1 MAATKNNMLGEEM
14 SPFLTT
20 IEPEVV
26 EWCACQFG
34 LGSGAGSTLLAGGS
48 LAIPEGLTIISSAFV
63 HEVKS
68 ETVSHGIFSVT
79 SLAKHRSG

>member
-34 LGSGAGSTLLAGGS
+34 LGSGAGSTLRLLAAAWPFWKDS
-48 LAIPEGLTIISSAFV
+48 Q
-63 HEVKS
+63 
-68 ETVSHGIFSVT
+68 
-79 SLAKHRSG
+79 